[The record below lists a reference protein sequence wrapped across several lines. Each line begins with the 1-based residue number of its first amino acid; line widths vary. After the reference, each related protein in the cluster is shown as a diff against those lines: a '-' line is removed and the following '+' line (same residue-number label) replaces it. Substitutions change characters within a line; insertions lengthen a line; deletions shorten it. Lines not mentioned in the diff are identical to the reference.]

1 MCTKWSIEYAQIVTN
16 GQQLVHFRI
25 RDANAR
31 ACLVTPPRPKGE
43 ENGVTPLR
51 HIPAQP
57 TREIGGL
64 QQPRLCRLNYFP
76 KARGTKG

>member
-1 MCTKWSIEYAQIVTN
+1 MHSTGQKQKNCTKLPETMWVKSN
-16 GQQLVHFRI
+16 
-25 RDANAR
+25 
-31 ACLVTPPRPKGE
+31 PKEE

-64 QQPRLCRLNYFP
+64 QQPRPCRLNYFP

>member
-1 MCTKWSIEYAQIVTN
+1 MGPWPKNHNKASECQKREKMWVKSN
-16 GQQLVHFRI
+16 
-25 RDANAR
+25 
-31 ACLVTPPRPKGE
+31 PKGE

-51 HIPAQP
+51 DIPAQP

-64 QQPRLCRLNYFP
+64 QQPRPCRLNYFP

>member
-1 MCTKWSIEYAQIVTN
+1 MGPWPKNHNKTSECQKRIENVGEEQP
-16 GQQLVHFRI
+16 Q
-25 RDANAR
+25 
-31 ACLVTPPRPKGE
+31 GE

-51 HIPAQP
+51 HIRAQP
-57 TREIGGL
+57 TRDIGGL